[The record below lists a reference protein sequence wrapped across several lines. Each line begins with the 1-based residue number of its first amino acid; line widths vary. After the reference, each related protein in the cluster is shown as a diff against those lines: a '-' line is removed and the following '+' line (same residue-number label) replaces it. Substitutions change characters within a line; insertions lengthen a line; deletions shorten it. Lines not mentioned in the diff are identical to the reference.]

1 MFDGSASAQQRVR
14 AGHRWSQSHAAPAP
28 VRTGLTQRFPVIKI
42 SRHSMELSRF
52 KKSVSLVTLC
62 ALAACGGGA
71 GAAGSIPPAHSV
83 SPSQQ
88 SILTRIVGV
97 GDSLTAGYQ
106 ADGFLGATGVHNPLY
121 PSGAPIPPNQENGWW
136 ALLYEQASSQSLG
149 SAIATVYDASKSPLP
164 LIAGPGLDNQIVQA
178 PPSSTA
184 PFGQSKG
191 VDPCT
196 YDHGFNQLGF
206 GFRASARVRINPNAT
221 TIRDVGVPGL
231 TLHEANTIHQPQTDT
246 CSPLPGIPGLLSDV
260 VNEESGTFWP
270 VLRNFTKLGGHL
282 TEVNA
287 AASLHP
293 TLATVWLGAN
303 DVLKYM
309 GSGGRFV
316 GGDRNAA
323 QAEDDLRATVGTLQ
337 HAGAHILMLNLPSI
351 VEAGFF
357 QRVTIP
363 KNRHECR
370 IRTYA
375 SCTMDTLAGI
385 GSFVPSIAKK
395 YHLDTPGGCI
405 PASVSKPCGY
415 LTVPGVLNIVLYYNQ
430 YYTVPNLDC
439 VVIKPNCKVV
449 PGSGLGMNYITPEFA
464 GKVQALN
471 DAINQGID
479 DAASATRTPL
489 VNVYQIF
496 HGLATG
502 NPANPYFALAA
513 SINPG
518 VCCTLGYLY
527 GILSFDGVHPSDTGY
542 ALIAYEFVDTINKA
556 YGTHIPQV
564 NLKGVYD
571 GSRCTTYCYPD
582 PYAPH

>member
-1 MFDGSASAQQRVR
+1 MKHSHLKTFIAVLAL
-14 AGHRWSQSHAAPAP
+14 AG
-28 VRTGLTQRFPVIKI
+28 
-42 SRHSMELSRF
+42 
-52 KKSVSLVTLC
+52 
-62 ALAACGGGA
+62 LAACGGGA
-71 GAAGSIPPAHSV
+71 GTTQILPAPQSAHMHRDSV
-83 SPSQQ
+83 
-88 SILTRIVGV
+88 LTRIVGV

-106 ADGFLGATGVHNPLY
+106 ADGILGKAGVPNPLF
-121 PSGAPIPPNQENGWW
+121 PGEPIPPTQENGWW
-136 ALLYEQASSQSLG
+136 ALLFEQASSSPLQD
-149 SAIATVYDASKSPLP
+149 AIAQVYDPAKSPLP
-164 LIAGPGLDNQIVQA
+164 LIAGPGLDNQIVPA
-178 PPSSTA
+178 GPSQLS
-184 PFGQSKG
+184 PFGQFKG
-191 VDPCT
+191 ADPCK
-196 YDHGFNQLGF
+196 YDHGFNQAGF
-206 GFRASARVRINPNAT
+206 LLRASARVRVDPNDS
-221 TIRDVGVPGL
+221 TILDFGVPGI
-231 TLHEANTIHQPQTDT
+231 TAHEAVVLHQPQTST

-260 VNEESGTFWP
+260 VSEESGTFWP

-282 TEVNA
+282 TDVNA
-287 AASLHP
+287 AASVHP

-316 GGDRNAA
+316 GGDRTPG
-323 QAEDDLRATVGTLQ
+323 QAESDVRAAITTLQ
-337 HAGAHILMLNLPSI
+337 RAGAKVVVANLPNI
-351 VEAGFF
+351 LETGFF
-357 QRVTIP
+357 QRVSPP
-363 KNRHECR
+363 KSKRDCA
-370 IRTYA
+370 IQTYA
-375 SCTMDTLAGI
+375 ACLMSQFGLQQ
-385 GSFVPSIAKK
+385 FVPVLAKK
-395 YHLDTPGGCI
+395 YGLATPKGCV
-405 PASVSKPCGY
+405 PTSLSTPCGY
-415 LTVPGVLNIVLYYNQ
+415 LTLPAVLAVVQFYNTYGQ
-430 YYTVPNLDC
+430 LPDLDC
-439 VVIKPNCKVV
+439 PTPELKCNAK

-471 DAINQGID
+471 NAVNQGID

-542 ALIAYEFVDTINKA
+542 ALIAYEFIDTIDKA

-564 NLKGVYD
+564 DLKGVYD